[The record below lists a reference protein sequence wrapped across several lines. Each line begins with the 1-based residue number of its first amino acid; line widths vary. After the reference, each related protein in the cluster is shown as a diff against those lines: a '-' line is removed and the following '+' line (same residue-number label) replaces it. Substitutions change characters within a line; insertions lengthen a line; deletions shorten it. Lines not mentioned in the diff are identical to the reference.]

1 MLKQKLKIST
11 TNSDAN
17 LNIYFQSS
25 NNLAGLSEAI
35 DNLVTNQTDSSIND
49 TTDQESIRFQP
60 PANSNYNL
68 TAFFYSTGSTSYVT
82 NVAPNE
88 FASTAVTS
96 NSFLNSFYVYKIYDT
111 TIENTQN
118 LIYTGYLNGFNFNGY
133 SSAAYI
139 WSNVFEYADIRVPNY
154 FLDVL
159 TGNTFNLYMKLNFYS
174 ANSGLVYPFSGIT
187 TINTE
192 ADLYNKL
199 TFTASTRLYSVSPF
213 TFREIKS
220 SPYVDVINDSVQ
232 SLEIT
237 KPTYPTGTTFTN
249 TGIYITQ

>member
-1 MLKQKLKIST
+1 MLRQKIKIST

-25 NNLAGLSEAI
+25 NNLAGLSEDI
-35 DNLVTNQTDSSIND
+35 DNLVTDQTNLSIND
-49 TTDQESIRFQP
+49 TSDQETMRFLPQL
-60 PANSNYNL
+60 SYNL
-68 TAFFYSTGSTSYVT
+68 TAYFYSTGSTSYVT

-88 FASTAVTS
+88 FSASAVTS
-96 NSFLNSFYVYKIYDT
+96 NNFLNSFYIYKIYDS

-133 SSAAYI
+133 SSAAYM
-139 WSNVFEYADIRVPNY
+139 WSNAFEYADIQIPIY
-154 FLDVL
+154 FLSL
-159 TGNTFNLYMKLNFYS
+159 QTGTTFNLYMKLNFYS

-187 TINTE
+187 TTNTE
-192 ADLYNKL
+192 FDLYNEL

-213 TFREIKS
+213 TFKEIKPS
-220 SPYVDVINDSVQ
+220 AYVNIVNESVQ

-237 KPTYPTGTTFTN
+237 KPTYPTGTTFTI
-249 TGIYITQ
+249 TGQYITQ